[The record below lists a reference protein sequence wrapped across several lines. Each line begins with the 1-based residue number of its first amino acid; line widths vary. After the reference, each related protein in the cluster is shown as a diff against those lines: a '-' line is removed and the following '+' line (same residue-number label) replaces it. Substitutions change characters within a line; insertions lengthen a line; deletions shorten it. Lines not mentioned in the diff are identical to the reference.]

1 MKKIAT
7 KSYVEAQQSQTVTFS
22 PNRLKSPNQPQQ
34 SDPKIKTFQQ
44 AFTTLNVSAITGL
57 SQSDAMILNTI
68 QQQLRQKL
76 RSFDVQVSF

>member
-7 KSYVEAQQSQTVTFS
+7 KSYVKAQQSQTVTFS

-34 SDPKIKTFQQ
+34 SDPKVRTFQQ
-44 AFTTLNVSAITGL
+44 AFSTLNVNSLTAL

-76 RSFDVQVSF
+76 RAFGVQVSF

>member
-76 RSFDVQVSF
+76 RSFGVQVSF

>member
-7 KSYVEAQQSQTVTFS
+7 KSYVQAQQSQTVTFS
-22 PNRLKSPNQPQQ
+22 PNRLKSPNQQQQ
-34 SDPKIKTFQQ
+34 SDPKVRTFQQ
-44 AFTTLNVSAITGL
+44 AFSTLNVNSLTAL

-76 RSFDVQVSF
+76 RAFGVQVSF